1 MNTDELFIDANK
13 LPKPLPKSQVNELLD
28 KVKQGDENAI
38 KMII

>member
-28 KVKQGDENAI
+28 KEKNDDDFPLI
-38 KMII
+38 